1 MDITTPPAKDLN
13 ELKSRF
19 ADRFILWKHID
30 SYAT

>member
-1 MDITTPPAKDLN
+1 MELNPQPNKDLN
-13 ELKSRF
+13 ELKSKF